1 MTDSITV
8 AGVVGTDPQHH
19 ITAQGLEITSFRL
32 ASTRRYFD
40 RAKASWEDGETNWYT
55 VSTFRQLAANV
66 HASIRKGERV
76 LVRGRL
82 RLRQWESGERTG
94 TTAEIES
101 ESLGHDLTWGVST
114 FERVRV
120 SRPVDGHE
128 QQSPEAASEH
138 LADRDSALG
147 WPVSE
152 PPPVPLGFGSSV
164 LSDGSDRSDSPVFV
178 VADTGA
184 EERGRAVS
192 ARG

>member
-32 ASTRRYFD
+32 APPRPYFV
-40 RAKASWEDGETNWYT
+40 RAQASWGDGETNWYT

-82 RLRQWESGERTG
+82 RLRQWESGERTA

-101 ESLGHDLTWGVST
+101 QSLRHD
-114 FERVRV
+114 
-120 SRPVDGHE
+120 
-128 QQSPEAASEH
+128 
-138 LADRDSALG
+138 
-147 WPVSE
+147 
-152 PPPVPLGFGSSV
+152 
-164 LSDGSDRSDSPVFV
+164 
-178 VADTGA
+178 
-184 EERGRAVS
+184 
-192 ARG
+192 